1 VPPHRRL
8 PQFHYQLPSPARR
21 TTCHPPSN
29 RCLHPPWPIALHADF
44 RGGSTG
50 GARGIK
56 PPYLPKIHGYP
67 HKLPLHFLEETMKKK
82 TEEEEEKGRKKK
94 RGKMTPLFIF
104 FSRFITGCLATRDLT
119 AEKQPW
125 ANPIP

>member
-1 VPPHRRL
+1 V
-8 PQFHYQLPSPARR
+8 
-21 TTCHPPSN
+21 
-29 RCLHPPWPIALHADF
+29 LHADF

-67 HKLPLHFLEETMKKK
+67 HKFPLHFLEETMKKK

-94 RGKMTPLFIF
+94 RGKMTPSSYF
-104 FSRFITGCLATRDLT
+104 FQDSSLAALPLGIL
-119 AEKQPW
+119 QPRSSPGQTPSP
-125 ANPIP
+125 NILPPGKRCKI